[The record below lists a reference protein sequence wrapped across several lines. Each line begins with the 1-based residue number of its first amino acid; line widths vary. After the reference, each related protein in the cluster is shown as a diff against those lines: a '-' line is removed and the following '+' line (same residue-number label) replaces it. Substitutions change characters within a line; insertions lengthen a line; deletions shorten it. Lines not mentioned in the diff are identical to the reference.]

1 MTTEIPQP
9 LTRRQ
14 LRELERSLE
23 SGSIPAIPV
32 PAVGSVPPAV
42 VSIGAVDVTPL
53 PEPVAEPQASVAATA
68 DPFSSIA
75 APTPHQVTSRRAVR
89 AEGATR
95 ARPALRSAV
104 VPAKPKRSIGKR
116 VAAKAFSGAA
126 LLFAGALLVG
136 SSIPANAFYLPV
148 QVDSQLAYASLADSQ
163 QIAVSPQALA
173 EANARSD
180 YKVLSY
186 AERLAAEY
194 GATNGNYAPTSGSI
208 RWPFPYS
215 VPTSDGYG
223 PRAAPCGG
231 CSTFHNGLDFLP
243 GAGVP
248 IYAVA
253 AGTVVSSGMDGS
265 LGNKV
270 ELDHVI
276 KGQAVQSVYGHMAM
290 NSSPLSI
297 GDKVK
302 VGDFIGLVGSTG
314 VATAP
319 HLHLEIHLAGV
330 PVNPYTWLTAN
341 AS

>member
-1 MTTEIPQP
+1 
-9 LTRRQ
+9 
-14 LRELERSLE
+14 
-23 SGSIPAIPV
+23 V
-32 PAVGSVPPAV
+32 
-42 VSIGAVDVTPL
+42 
-53 PEPVAEPQASVAATA
+53 
-68 DPFSSIA
+68 
-75 APTPHQVTSRRAVR
+75 VR
-89 AEGATR
+89 AEGATK
-95 ARPALRSAV
+95 ARPALRKAV
-104 VPAKPKRSIGKR
+104 VPAPAKGSFGKR
-116 VAAKAFSGAA
+116 VAAKVFSGAA

-148 QVDSQLAYASLADSQ
+148 QENSQLAYATMADSQ

-173 EANARSD
+173 EATAARSD
-180 YKVLSY
+180 YKVMSY

-194 GATNGNYAPTSGSI
+194 GATNGNYSPTSGSV

-223 PRAAPCGG
+223 PRAAPCAG

-253 AGTVVSSGMDGS
+253 SGTVVSSGMDGS

-270 ELDHVI
+270 ELEHVI
-276 KGQAVQSVYGHMAM
+276 KGQAVESVYGHMAM
-290 NSSPLSI
+290 NSSPLQP
-297 GDKVK
+297 GDTVK

-314 VATAP
+314 SATAP
-319 HLHLEIHLAGV
+319 HLHLEIHLSGV

-341 AS
+341 AR

>member
-23 SGSIPAIPV
+23 SGQIAAVDVPPLIPSIPV
-32 PAVGSVPPAV
+32 P
-42 VSIGAVDVTPL
+42 
-53 PEPVAEPQASVAATA
+53 QAAVAAEA
-68 DPFSSIA
+68 DPFSSVA
-75 APTPHQVTSRRAVR
+75 APTPHRVTSRRVVR
-89 AEGATR
+89 AEGATQP
-95 ARPALRSAV
+95 RPALRSAV
-104 VPAKPKRSIGKR
+104 VPAAPKRSLGKR
-116 VAAKAFSGAA
+116 VAGKVFSGAA

-136 SSIPANAFYLPV
+136 SSIPANAFYHSD
-148 QVDSQLAYASLADSQ
+148 QDFDISYATMADAQ

-173 EANARSD
+173 EAAAARSD
-180 YKVLSY
+180 YKVMSY
-186 AERLAAEY
+186 AERVAAQY
-194 GATNGNYAPTSGSI
+194 GASNGNYSPTGGAI

-215 VPTSDGYG
+215 VPTSDGFG

-253 AGTVVSSGMDGS
+253 DGTVTFHSVDGS

-270 ELDHVI
+270 EVEHI
-276 KGQAVQSVYGHMAM
+276 INGQAVQSVYAHMAM
-290 NSSPLSI
+290 NSSPLQI

-330 PVNPYTWLTAN
+330 PVNPYTWLSAN
-341 AS
+341 AR